1 MMASVDGSD
10 AVEPEPEPEP
20 KRKRHFWEKW
30 W

>member
-1 MMASVDGSD
+1 MMASADGSD

-20 KRKRHFWEKW
+20 KRKKHFWEKW